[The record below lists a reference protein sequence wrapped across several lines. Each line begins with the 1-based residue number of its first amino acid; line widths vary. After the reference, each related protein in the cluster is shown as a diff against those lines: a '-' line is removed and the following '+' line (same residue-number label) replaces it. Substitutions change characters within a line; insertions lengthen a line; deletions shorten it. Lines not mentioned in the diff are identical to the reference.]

1 MVHELIG
8 IQKNHVDLRQV
19 PGIGKETEDAVL
31 NAEYDEFY
39 AKVSNWFDKSFDF
52 ECFRFL

>member
-1 MVHELIG
+1 MVHELFG

-19 PGIGKETEDAVL
+19 PGISKETEDAVL

-39 AKVSNWFDKSFDF
+39 AKVSN
-52 ECFRFL
+52 